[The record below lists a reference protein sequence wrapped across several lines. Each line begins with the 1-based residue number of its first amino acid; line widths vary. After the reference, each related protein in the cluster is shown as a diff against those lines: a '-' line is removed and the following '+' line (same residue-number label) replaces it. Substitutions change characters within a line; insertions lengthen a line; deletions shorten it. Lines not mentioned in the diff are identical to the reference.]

1 MKRLIYPMKQKLNL
15 WIKSVLSFAVLS
27 AVSPV
32 FAVPVHGVA
41 LYGEPKY
48 EQGFQHFDYV
58 NPNAPKG
65 GVLKEAAFS
74 SFDTLNPFVING
86 VAAPGVGLM
95 YDTLMKQSADEAFSL
110 YGLVAESVDISE
122 DRTVVK
128 FHINPNARFSD
139 NTPITA
145 EDIIFSFN
153 VLRDKGVP
161 MYRAYYRDVLAVD
174 AENPQTVVF
183 TLSPKTNRELPLILG
198 ELPVLSKAYW
208 KKRDFEKTSLEI
220 PVTSG
225 PYIIDEVVPNRS
237 VSYRRNPNYWAKDLN
252 VNKGMYNFDEIRYDV
267 YRDTTVA
274 VEAFKAGLTDVRLEN
289 EAKKWQVLSQSDLV
303 KDGKVKAKILTH
315 QLPTGMQGFVFN
327 IRRPIFQN
335 PLVREAL
342 GLAFDFD
349 WTNRHLFYGAYRRTS
364 SYFENSYLKAP
375 PLPSDKEIELLEP
388 YREMLPE
395 SVFTKPYLSP
405 ASHGTVRQN
414 LSRAL
419 DLLYR
424 AGYRVDKYGVL
435 RNPMGQVFRF
445 EIMLDSASGTVWERV
460 VLPYVD
466 RLKRLGIE
474 ASVRTVDSIQY
485 KNRMDKYDYDMM
497 VMVWGQ
503 SLSPGNEQRYY
514 WGSDAAKTEGSWN
527 FIGIQNPVVDDLIEK
542 IISAE
547 TQDEHLTAVHALD
560 RVLLH
565 SHYVIPH
572 WYTPEHRYLY
582 WDKFGLPE
590 NVPMKGTSVLWWW
603 MKK

>member
-1 MKRLIYPMKQKLNL
+1 MKQKLNL

-32 FAVPVHGVA
+32 FAAPVHGVA

-139 NTPITA
+139 GSLITA
-145 EDIIFSFN
+145 DDIIFSFN
-153 VLRDKGVP
+153 VLRDKGIP
-161 MYRAYYRDVLAVD
+161 MYRAYYRDVLSVD

-198 ELPVLSKAYW
+198 ELPVLSKSYW
-208 KKRDFEKTSLEI
+208 EKRDFEKTSLEI

-252 VNKGMYNFDEIRYDV
+252 VNRGMYNFDGIRYDV

-274 VEAFKAGLTDVRLEN
+274 VEAFKAGLIDVRLEN

-303 KDGKVKAKILTH
+303 KDGKIKAKILTH
-315 QLPTGMQGFVFN
+315 QLPAGMQGFVFN

-349 WTNRHLFYGAYRRTS
+349 WTNRHLFHGAYRRTS

-375 PLPSDKEIELLEP
+375 PLPSEDEIELLVP
-388 YREMLPE
+388 YREMLPK
-395 SVFTKPYLSP
+395 SVFITSYQPP
-405 ASHGTVRQN
+405 ASSGSVRQN
-414 LSRAL
+414 LHRAL

-424 AGYRVDKYGVL
+424 AGYRVDKYGIL
-435 RNPMGQVFRF
+435 RNPMGKAFRF
-445 EIMLDSASGTVWERV
+445 EIMLDSASGAVWERV

-485 KNRMDKYDYDMM
+485 KNRMDNMIM
-497 VMVWGQ
+497 
-503 SLSPGNEQRYY
+503 
-514 WGSDAAKTEGSWN
+514 
-527 FIGIQNPVVDDLIEK
+527 I
-542 IISAE
+542 
-547 TQDEHLTAVHALD
+547 
-560 RVLLH
+560 
-565 SHYVIPH
+565 
-572 WYTPEHRYLY
+572 
-582 WDKFGLPE
+582 
-590 NVPMKGTSVLWWW
+590 
-603 MKK
+603 

>member
-1 MKRLIYPMKQKLNL
+1 MKQKLNL
-15 WIKSVLSFAVLS
+15 LIKSVVLFVSWLSVF
-27 AVSPV
+27 PV
-32 FAVPVHGVA
+32 MAKPVHGVA
-41 LYGEPKY
+41 LYGETKY
-48 EQGFQHFDYV
+48 EQGFHHFDYV

-65 GVLKEAAFS
+65 GILREATFS

-95 YDTLMKQSADEAFSL
+95 YDTLMKQSSDEAFSL
-110 YGLVAESVDISE
+110 YGLVAESVEISE
-122 DRTVVK
+122 DRSAVT
-128 FHINPNARFSD
+128 FYINPKARFSD
-139 NTPITA
+139 DTPITA
-145 EDIIFSFN
+145 EDVSFSFN
-153 VLRDKGVP
+153 ILRERGLP
-161 MYRAYYRDVLAVD
+161 MYRAYYRDVLSV
-174 AENPQTVVF
+174 EVITPYKIVF
-183 TLSPKTNRELPLILG
+183 RLSPKTNRELPLILG

-208 KKRDFEKTSLEI
+208 EKKEFDKTSLEI

-237 VSYRRNPNYWAKDLN
+237 VSYRRNSNYWAKDLN
-252 VNKGMYNFDEIRYDV
+252 VNKGMYNFDKIRYDV

-274 VEAFKAGLTDVRLEN
+274 VEAFKAGLIDVRLEN

-303 KDGKVKAKILTH
+303 KDGKVKAKIMTH
-315 QLPTGMQGFVFN
+315 QLPAGMQGFVFN

-342 GLAFDFD
+342 ALAFDFE
-349 WTNRHLFYGAYRRTS
+349 WTNKHLFHGAYRRTG

-375 PLPSDKEIELLEP
+375 PLPDKAEVSLLEP
-388 YREMLPE
+388 YREMIPE
-395 SVFTKPYLSP
+395 TVFTKPYLPP
-405 ASHGTVRQN
+405 ATSGSVRQN
-414 LSRAL
+414 LRRAL

-424 AGYRVDKYGVL
+424 AGYYVDKYGVL
-435 RNPMGQVFRF
+435 RNPKGQAFQF

-460 VLPYVD
+460 VLPYID

-503 SLSPGNEQRYY
+503 SLSPGNEQRYF

-527 FIGIQNPVVDDLIEK
+527 FIGIQSPVVDNLIEK
-542 IISAE
+542 IITAQ
-547 TQDEHLTAVHALD
+547 TQEEHLMAVHALD

-565 SHYVIPH
+565 SHFVIPH

-603 MKK
+603 IKK